1 MKAVHFGAG
10 NIGRGFVG
18 LLLHEAGYEVVFADV
33 NAELIDALAAADS
46 YDVHLVGE
54 ESETKT
60 VTGFRAIN
68 SATDEAALVAEIAT
82 ADVVTTAVG
91 PRILRFVAP
100 VIAKGLAARADD
112 APRLAVMACENGI
125 GATDLLAAELMDG
138 LPDDETREALGAK
151 AVFADTAVD
160 RIVPAQDPGSG
171 VDVTVETFYEWV
183 VDRSP
188 FAGHEPVIPGAHFV
202 DSLAPYIERK
212 LFTVNT
218 GHATVAYTGFLQGA
232 KTISEAI
239 AIPLV
244 REAAEDAL
252 RETSAALV
260 AKHGLDE
267 EEMAAYRAKILDRF
281 TNPHLVDEVTR
292 VGREPLRK
300 LGRND
305 RFIGPAIDHVA
316 YVGTVPQAL
325 LAAVGAALRF
335 DVPEDTQSVE
345 LRHLLEEATPEDI
358 VTEITDRKSVV

>member
-1 MKAVHFGAG
+1 M
-10 NIGRGFVG
+10 
-18 LLLHEAGYEVVFADV
+18 
-33 NAELIDALAAADS
+33 
-46 YDVHLVGE
+46 
-54 ESETKT
+54 
-60 VTGFRAIN
+60 
-68 SATDEAALVAEIAT
+68 
-82 ADVVTTAVG
+82 
-91 PRILRFVAP
+91 
-100 VIAKGLAARADD
+100 
-112 APRLAVMACENGI
+112 
-125 GATDLLAAELMDG
+125 
-138 LPDDETREALGAK
+138 
-151 AVFADTAVD
+151 
-160 RIVPAQDPGSG
+160 
-171 VDVTVETFYEWV
+171 
-183 VDRSP
+183 
-188 FAGHEPVIPGAHFV
+188 
-202 DSLAPYIERK
+202 
-212 LFTVNT
+212 NT

-267 EEMAAYRAKILDRF
+267 DEMAAYRAKILDRF

-316 YVGTVPQAL
+316 YVGSVPQAL

-345 LRHLLEEATPEDI
+345 LRRLLEEATPEDI
-358 VTEITDRKSVV
+358 VTEITGSCRARPSTSRSSRSCARCRAELGSSAQRGCSVVVGSKHHASIDGHSP